1 MFIEFEKL
9 TLSNGMDLVLHQDN
23 ALPIVSVNVWYHV
36 GSKDEEPGKTGYAHL
51 FEHLMFEGSKNH
63 NKSFFEPLQDIG
75 ATLNGSTTPDRTNY
89 WENVPS
95 NYLELALWL
104 ESDRMGFLTD
114 ALDQNRFD
122 IQRDVVKNER
132 RQSYENRPY
141 GMASIYLQQAL
152 YPLPHPYHWPT
163 IGFHEDLNAATL
175 EDAKK
180 FFREFYSPSNAS
192 LSIAGDFDVDKTKT
206 QVEKYFGSL
215 KQGPSLNRKSNM
227 ESMIQGKTSIT
238 LYDKVL
244 LPKLILAWPST
255 PRFHEDE
262 AALSIL
268 ASILGAGKVS
278 RLHKTLVYERR
289 IAQSVGVG
297 NGPSEIAG
305 EFYLEATA
313 APDHSIKEI
322 EDAVLGEIE
331 KIQKEPPSQEELQ
344 RIKNVMELQRI
355 RQMAQVGGFGG
366 RANRLN
372 SFNVFAGDPGLINT
386 DFERYIA
393 VTPED
398 ISRVA
403 QAYLSARLVSLV
415 VLPEPSFNQTP
426 EDVDRSL
433 KPSPEKQKKFNPP
446 VTKRTKLGNGLNV
459 LLVEKQ
465 ELPIVTFGLLLGSG
479 ASTDPSNKPGL
490 SALTSSMLQEGT
502 TSHTSQEISSEFEF
516 MGTQLNISVGRERTV
531 FSTATIDRYFAKA
544 MELISDIVKNPS
556 FPPDE
561 FDRIRKE
568 RLTSL
573 RRLRD
578 DSTALASRVAPGLI
592 YGSDSAY
599 GHPIGGTEESVGAFE
614 IEDLIEYWKANYDP
628 DSATLLV
635 VGNVSLDDVKD
646 ITNKYFG
653 DWNVKITDNQLEKTM
668 ESLYSHSA
676 NLIYLLDKPGA
687 AQSIIRCGVLGPP
700 RINANYSSLILLDSI
715 FGGQFTSRLNMNLRQ
730 DKGYSYGYRSWID
743 WHKKSSLF
751 GFGGAVETDVTGD
764 ALNETIKEARRIIAD
779 TPVSRN
785 EFESAKAGLIREF
798 PSLFETQ
805 GQILEGLA
813 QIVSY
818 DLPDDYYNHI
828 IDEIASTSLED
839 VNRVA
844 KEILSKDRL
853 VTLLVGDRSVIEEQ
867 IKTLGWDICL
877 LDHNGRIITN

>member
-9 TLSNGMDLVLHQDN
+9 TLSNGMDLVLHQDT

-322 EDAVLGEIE
+322 EDAVHGEIE

-403 QAYLSARLVSLV
+403 QTYLSARLVSLV

-653 DWNVKITDNQLEKTM
+653 DWNVKITDNQLEKPM

>member
-1 MFIEFEKL
+1 M
-9 TLSNGMDLVLHQDN
+9 
-23 ALPIVSVNVWYHV
+23 
-36 GSKDEEPGKTGYAHL
+36 
-51 FEHLMFEGSKNH
+51 
-63 NKSFFEPLQDIG
+63 
-75 ATLNGSTTPDRTNY
+75 
-89 WENVPS
+89 PS

-403 QAYLSARLVSLV
+403 QTYLSARLVSLV

-465 ELPIVTFGLLLGSG
+465 ELPIVTFGLLVGSG

-653 DWNVKITDNQLEKTM
+653 DWNVKITDNQLEKPM

-676 NLIYLLDKPGA
+676 NLIYLLDNPGA

-751 GFGGAVETDVTGD
+751 GFGGAVETDVTGN

>member
-9 TLSNGMDLVLHQDN
+9 TLSNGMDLVLHQDT

-297 NGPSEIAG
+297 NG
-305 EFYLEATA
+305 
-313 APDHSIKEI
+313 HS
-322 EDAVLGEIE
+322 
-331 KIQKEPPSQEELQ
+331 
-344 RIKNVMELQRI
+344 
-355 RQMAQVGGFGG
+355 
-366 RANRLN
+366 
-372 SFNVFAGDPGLINT
+372 
-386 DFERYIA
+386 
-393 VTPED
+393 
-398 ISRVA
+398 
-403 QAYLSARLVSLV
+403 
-415 VLPEPSFNQTP
+415 
-426 EDVDRSL
+426 
-433 KPSPEKQKKFNPP
+433 
-446 VTKRTKLGNGLNV
+446 
-459 LLVEKQ
+459 
-465 ELPIVTFGLLLGSG
+465 
-479 ASTDPSNKPGL
+479 
-490 SALTSSMLQEGT
+490 
-502 TSHTSQEISSEFEF
+502 
-516 MGTQLNISVGRERTV
+516 
-531 FSTATIDRYFAKA
+531 
-544 MELISDIVKNPS
+544 
-556 FPPDE
+556 
-561 FDRIRKE
+561 
-568 RLTSL
+568 
-573 RRLRD
+573 
-578 DSTALASRVAPGLI
+578 
-592 YGSDSAY
+592 
-599 GHPIGGTEESVGAFE
+599 
-614 IEDLIEYWKANYDP
+614 
-628 DSATLLV
+628 
-635 VGNVSLDDVKD
+635 
-646 ITNKYFG
+646 
-653 DWNVKITDNQLEKTM
+653 
-668 ESLYSHSA
+668 
-676 NLIYLLDKPGA
+676 
-687 AQSIIRCGVLGPP
+687 
-700 RINANYSSLILLDSI
+700 
-715 FGGQFTSRLNMNLRQ
+715 
-730 DKGYSYGYRSWID
+730 
-743 WHKKSSLF
+743 
-751 GFGGAVETDVTGD
+751 
-764 ALNETIKEARRIIAD
+764 
-779 TPVSRN
+779 
-785 EFESAKAGLIREF
+785 
-798 PSLFETQ
+798 
-805 GQILEGLA
+805 
-813 QIVSY
+813 
-818 DLPDDYYNHI
+818 
-828 IDEIASTSLED
+828 
-839 VNRVA
+839 
-844 KEILSKDRL
+844 
-853 VTLLVGDRSVIEEQ
+853 
-867 IKTLGWDICL
+867 
-877 LDHNGRIITN
+877 

>member
-104 ESDRMGFLTD
+104 ESDRMGFLPD

-403 QAYLSARLVSLV
+403 QTYLSARLVSLV
-415 VLPEPSFNQTP
+415 VLPEPSLNQTP

-653 DWNVKITDNQLEKTM
+653 DWNVKITDNQLEKPM

-715 FGGQFTSRLNMNLRQ
+715 IGGQFTSRLNMNLRQ

-751 GFGGAVETDVTGD
+751 GFGGAVETDVTGN

>member
-9 TLSNGMDLVLHQDN
+9 TLSNGMDLVLHQDT

-403 QAYLSARLVSLV
+403 QTYLSARLVSLV
-415 VLPEPSFNQTP
+415 VLPEPSLNQTP

-653 DWNVKITDNQLEKTM
+653 DWNVKITDNQLEKPM

-751 GFGGAVETDVTGD
+751 GFGGAVETDVTGN

>member
-1 MFIEFEKL
+1 MLIEFEKL
-9 TLSNGMDLVLHQDN
+9 TLSNGMDLILHRDN
-23 ALPIVSVNVWYHV
+23 SLPIVSVNVWYHV

-75 ATLNGSTTPDRTNY
+75 AALNGSTTPDRTNY

-175 EDAKK
+175 EHAKE

-192 LSIAGDFDVDKTKT
+192 LSIAGDFDVDKTKA

-215 KQGPSLNRKSNM
+215 KQGPSLNRKAKM
-227 ESMIQGKTSIT
+227 ESMIQGQTSIT

-255 PRFHEDE
+255 PRFHKDE
-262 AALSIL
+262 APLSIL

-278 RLHKTLVYERR
+278 RLHKALVYEQR

-322 EDAVLGEIE
+322 EDAVLGEIG

-355 RQMAQVGGFGG
+355 RQMGQVGGFGG
-366 RANRLN
+366 IANRLN
-372 SFNVFAGDPGLINT
+372 SFNVFGGDPGLINI

-403 QAYLSARLVSLV
+403 KTYLSTRLVNLV
-415 VLPEPSFNQTP
+415 VLPEPSFNQTS
-426 EDVDRSL
+426 EQVDRSL
-433 KPSPEKQKKFNPP
+433 KPSPEKQKKFDPP
-446 VTKRTKLGNGLNV
+446 VTRRTVLENGLNV
-459 LLVEKQ
+459 LLVEKH

-479 ASTDPSNKPGL
+479 ASTDPSSKPGL
-490 SALTSSMLQEGT
+490 SAFTSSMLQEGT
-502 TSHTSQEISSEFEF
+502 TTRTSQDISSEFEF

-531 FSTATIDRYFAKA
+531 FSTVTIDRYLDKA
-544 MELISDIVKNPS
+544 MELVSDIVKNPS
-556 FPPDE
+556 FPQDE
-561 FDRIRKE
+561 IDRIRKE

-578 DSTALASRVAPGLI
+578 DSTALASKVAPGLI
-592 YGSDSAY
+592 YGLDSAY
-599 GHPIGGTEESVGAFE
+599 GHPVAGTEESVIEFE
-614 IEDLIEYWKANYDP
+614 RKGLIEYCKANYDP
-628 DSATLLV
+628 RSATLLI

-646 ITNKYFG
+646 IINKHFG
-653 DWNVKITDNQLEKTM
+653 DWTVNITDNQPEKPLD
-668 ESLYSHSA
+668 SLHT
-676 NLIYLLDKPGA
+676 NPINTIYLLDKPGA
-687 AQSIIRCGVLGPP
+687 AQSIIRCEALGPP
-700 RINANYSSLILLDSI
+700 RINANYSSLILLDHI

-743 WHKKSSLF
+743 WHQQSSLF
-751 GFGGAVETDVTGD
+751 GFGGAVQTDVTGD
-764 ALNETIKEARRIIAD
+764 ALNETIKEARRIISD
-779 TPVSRN
+779 TPVSKD
-785 EFESAKAGLIREF
+785 EFESARASLVREF

-818 DLPDDYYNHI
+818 DLTDDYYNHI
-828 IDEIASTSLED
+828 IDEINSTSLED

-844 KEILSKDRL
+844 EEILDQSRL
-853 VTLLVGDRSVIEEQ
+853 VTLIVGDRSVIEEQ

-877 LDHNGRIITN
+877 LDYNGRIISN

>member
-403 QAYLSARLVSLV
+403 QTYLSARLVSLV
-415 VLPEPSFNQTP
+415 VLPEPSLNQTP

-465 ELPIVTFGLLLGSG
+465 ELPIVTFGLLVGSG

-653 DWNVKITDNQLEKTM
+653 DWNVKITDNQLEKPM

-751 GFGGAVETDVTGD
+751 GFGGAVETDVTGN

>member
-1 MFIEFEKL
+1 ML
-9 TLSNGMDLVLHQDN
+9 
-23 ALPIVSVNVWYHV
+23 
-36 GSKDEEPGKTGYAHL
+36 
-51 FEHLMFEGSKNH
+51 
-63 NKSFFEPLQDIG
+63 
-75 ATLNGSTTPDRTNY
+75 
-89 WENVPS
+89 
-95 NYLELALWL
+95 
-104 ESDRMGFLTD
+104 
-114 ALDQNRFD
+114 
-122 IQRDVVKNER
+122 
-132 RQSYENRPY
+132 
-141 GMASIYLQQAL
+141 
-152 YPLPHPYHWPT
+152 
-163 IGFHEDLNAATL
+163 
-175 EDAKK
+175 
-180 FFREFYSPSNAS
+180 
-192 LSIAGDFDVDKTKT
+192 
-206 QVEKYFGSL
+206 
-215 KQGPSLNRKSNM
+215 
-227 ESMIQGKTSIT
+227 
-238 LYDKVL
+238 
-244 LPKLILAWPST
+244 
-255 PRFHEDE
+255 
-262 AALSIL
+262 
-268 ASILGAGKVS
+268 
-278 RLHKTLVYERR
+278 
-289 IAQSVGVG
+289 
-297 NGPSEIAG
+297 
-305 EFYLEATA
+305 
-313 APDHSIKEI
+313 

-653 DWNVKITDNQLEKTM
+653 DWNVKITDNQLEKPM

-751 GFGGAVETDVTGD
+751 GFGGAVETDVTGN

>member
-403 QAYLSARLVSLV
+403 QTYLSARLVSLV

-635 VGNVSLDDVKD
+635 VGYVSLDDVKD

-653 DWNVKITDNQLEKTM
+653 DWNVKITDNQLEKPM

-751 GFGGAVETDVTGD
+751 GFGGAVETDVTGN

>member
-403 QAYLSARLVSLV
+403 QTYLSARLVSLV
-415 VLPEPSFNQTP
+415 VLPEPSLNQTP

-635 VGNVSLDDVKD
+635 VGNISLDDVKD

-653 DWNVKITDNQLEKTM
+653 DWNVKITDNQLEKPM

>member
-163 IGFHEDLNAATL
+163 IGFHEDLNSATL

-403 QAYLSARLVSLV
+403 QTYLSARLVSLV
-415 VLPEPSFNQTP
+415 VLPEPSLNQTP

-653 DWNVKITDNQLEKTM
+653 DWNVKITDNQLEKPM

-751 GFGGAVETDVTGD
+751 GFGGAVETDVTGN

>member
-403 QAYLSARLVSLV
+403 QTYLSARLVSLV
-415 VLPEPSFNQTP
+415 VLPEPSLNQTP

-433 KPSPEKQKKFNPP
+433 KPSPETQKKFNPP

-653 DWNVKITDNQLEKTM
+653 DWNVKVTDNQLEKPM

-751 GFGGAVETDVTGD
+751 GFGGAVETDVTGN

>member
-1 MFIEFEKL
+1 
-9 TLSNGMDLVLHQDN
+9 MDLVLHQDN
-23 ALPIVSVNVWYHV
+23 SLPIVSVNVWYHV

-114 ALDQNRFD
+114 ALDQSRFD

-192 LSIAGDFDVDKTKT
+192 LSIAGDFDVDKTKA

-215 KQGPSLNRKSNM
+215 KQGPNLNRKGNM
-227 ESMIQGKTSIT
+227 ESMIQGKTSVT

-278 RLHKTLVYERR
+278 RLHKTLVYEQR

-297 NGPSEIAG
+297 NSPSEIAG

-322 EDAVLGEIE
+322 EAAVFGEIE

-372 SFNVFAGDPGLINT
+372 SFNVFGGDPGLINT

-393 VTPED
+393 VTSED

-403 QAYLSARLVSLV
+403 QIYLSTRLVSLV
-415 VLPEPSFNQTP
+415 VLPEPSFNQT
-426 EDVDRSL
+426 EERVDRSL
-433 KPSPEKQKKFNPP
+433 KPNPEQQKKFDPP
-446 VTKRTKLGNGLNV
+446 VTKRTKLENGMNI
-459 LLVEKQ
+459 LLVEKH

-479 ASTDPSNKPGL
+479 ASADPSNKPGL
-490 SALTSSMLQEGT
+490 SAFTSSMLQEGT
-502 TSHTSQEISSEFEF
+502 INRTSQEISSEFEF

-531 FSTATIDRYFAKA
+531 ISTAVIDRYFDKA
-544 MELISDIVKNPS
+544 MELVSDIIKNPS

-561 FDRIRKE
+561 LDRVRKE

-578 DSTALASRVAPGLI
+578 DSTALASRIAPSLI
-592 YGSDSAY
+592 YGLDSAY
-599 GHPIGGTEESVGAFE
+599 GHPLSGTEESTSAFE
-614 IEDLIEYWKANYDP
+614 REDLIGYCKANYDP
-628 DSATLLV
+628 ESATLLV
-635 VGNVSLDDVKD
+635 VGNVSLDYVKE
-646 ITNKYFG
+646 IANKNFG
-653 DWNVKITDNQLEKTM
+653 DWNVNITDNQPEKPID
-668 ESLYSHSA
+668 SLYLNPSKA
-676 NLIYLLDKPGA
+676 IYLLDKPGA

-700 RINANYSSLILLDSI
+700 RINENYSSLIILDHI

-743 WHKKSSLF
+743 WHQQSSLF
-751 GFGGAVETDVTGD
+751 GFGGAVQTDVTGD
-764 ALNETIKEARRIIAD
+764 ALNETIKEARRIISD
-779 TPVSRN
+779 TPVSKD
-785 EFESAKAGLIREF
+785 EFESARESLVREF

-828 IDEIASTSLED
+828 VNEISSTSLD
-839 VNRVA
+839 AVNRVA
-844 KEILSKDRL
+844 KEILDQDRL

-877 LDHNGRIITN
+877 LDYNGRIISN

>member
-1 MFIEFEKL
+1 ML
-9 TLSNGMDLVLHQDN
+9 
-23 ALPIVSVNVWYHV
+23 
-36 GSKDEEPGKTGYAHL
+36 
-51 FEHLMFEGSKNH
+51 
-63 NKSFFEPLQDIG
+63 
-75 ATLNGSTTPDRTNY
+75 
-89 WENVPS
+89 
-95 NYLELALWL
+95 
-104 ESDRMGFLTD
+104 
-114 ALDQNRFD
+114 
-122 IQRDVVKNER
+122 
-132 RQSYENRPY
+132 
-141 GMASIYLQQAL
+141 
-152 YPLPHPYHWPT
+152 
-163 IGFHEDLNAATL
+163 
-175 EDAKK
+175 
-180 FFREFYSPSNAS
+180 
-192 LSIAGDFDVDKTKT
+192 
-206 QVEKYFGSL
+206 
-215 KQGPSLNRKSNM
+215 
-227 ESMIQGKTSIT
+227 
-238 LYDKVL
+238 
-244 LPKLILAWPST
+244 
-255 PRFHEDE
+255 
-262 AALSIL
+262 
-268 ASILGAGKVS
+268 
-278 RLHKTLVYERR
+278 
-289 IAQSVGVG
+289 
-297 NGPSEIAG
+297 
-305 EFYLEATA
+305 
-313 APDHSIKEI
+313 

-415 VLPEPSFNQTP
+415 VLPEPSLNQTP

-465 ELPIVTFGLLLGSG
+465 ELPIVTFGLLVGSG

-653 DWNVKITDNQLEKTM
+653 DWNVKITDNQLEKPM

-751 GFGGAVETDVTGD
+751 GFGGAVETDVTGN

>member
-403 QAYLSARLVSLV
+403 QTYLSARLVSLV

-653 DWNVKITDNQLEKTM
+653 DWNVKITDNQLEKPM

-751 GFGGAVETDVTGD
+751 GFGGAVETDVTGN

-877 LDHNGRIITN
+877 LDHNGRIINN

>member
-1 MFIEFEKL
+1 VFIEFEKL

-23 ALPIVSVNVWYHV
+23 SLPIVSVNVWYHV

-114 ALDQNRFD
+114 ALDQSRFD

-192 LSIAGDFDVDKTKT
+192 LSIAGDFDVDKTKA

-215 KQGPSLNRKSNM
+215 KQGPNLNRKGNM
-227 ESMIQGKTSIT
+227 ESMIQGKTSVT

-278 RLHKTLVYERR
+278 RLHKTLVYEQR

-297 NGPSEIAG
+297 NSPSEIAG

-322 EDAVLGEIE
+322 EAAVFGEIE

-372 SFNVFAGDPGLINT
+372 SFNVFGGDPGLINT

-393 VTPED
+393 VTSED

-403 QAYLSARLVSLV
+403 QIYLSTRLVSLV
-415 VLPEPSFNQTP
+415 VLPEPSFNQT
-426 EDVDRSL
+426 EERVDRSL
-433 KPSPEKQKKFNPP
+433 KPNPEQQKKFDPP
-446 VTKRTKLGNGLNV
+446 VTKRTKLENGMNI
-459 LLVEKQ
+459 LLVEKH

-479 ASTDPSNKPGL
+479 ASADPSNKPGL
-490 SALTSSMLQEGT
+490 SAFTSSMLQEGT
-502 TSHTSQEISSEFEF
+502 INRTSQEISSEFEF

-531 FSTATIDRYFAKA
+531 ISTAVIDRYFDKA
-544 MELISDIVKNPS
+544 MELVSDIIKNPS

-561 FDRIRKE
+561 LDRVRKE

-578 DSTALASRVAPGLI
+578 DSTALASRIAPSLI
-592 YGSDSAY
+592 YGLDSAY
-599 GHPIGGTEESVGAFE
+599 GHPLSGTEESTSAFE
-614 IEDLIEYWKANYDP
+614 REDLIGYCKANYDP
-628 DSATLLV
+628 ESATLLV
-635 VGNVSLDDVKD
+635 VGNVSLDYVKE
-646 ITNKYFG
+646 IANKNFG
-653 DWNVKITDNQLEKTM
+653 DWNVNITDNQPEKPID
-668 ESLYSHSA
+668 SLYLNPSKA
-676 NLIYLLDKPGA
+676 IYLLDKPGA

-700 RINANYSSLILLDSI
+700 RINENYSSLIILDHI

-743 WHKKSSLF
+743 WHQQSSLF
-751 GFGGAVETDVTGD
+751 GFGGAVQTDVTGD
-764 ALNETIKEARRIIAD
+764 ALNETIKEARRIISD
-779 TPVSRN
+779 TPVSKD
-785 EFESAKAGLIREF
+785 EFESARESLVREF

-828 IDEIASTSLED
+828 VNEISSTSLD
-839 VNRVA
+839 AVNRVA
-844 KEILSKDRL
+844 KEILDQDRL

-877 LDHNGRIITN
+877 LDYNGRIISN

>member
-9 TLSNGMDLVLHQDN
+9 TLSNGMDLVLHQDT

-403 QAYLSARLVSLV
+403 QTYLSARLVSLV
-415 VLPEPSFNQTP
+415 VLPEPSLNQTP

-653 DWNVKITDNQLEKTM
+653 DWNVKITDNQLEKPM

>member
-104 ESDRMGFLTD
+104 ESDRMWFLTD

-403 QAYLSARLVSLV
+403 QTYLSARLVSLV

-653 DWNVKITDNQLEKTM
+653 DWNVKITDNQLEKPM

-751 GFGGAVETDVTGD
+751 GFGGAVETDVTGN

>member
-322 EDAVLGEIE
+322 EDAVHGEIE

-403 QAYLSARLVSLV
+403 QTYLSARLVSLV
-415 VLPEPSFNQTP
+415 VLPEPSLNQTP

-653 DWNVKITDNQLEKTM
+653 DWNVKITDNQLEKPM

>member
-132 RQSYENRPY
+132 RKSYENRPY

-403 QAYLSARLVSLV
+403 QTYLSARLVSLV
-415 VLPEPSFNQTP
+415 VLPEPSLNQTP

-465 ELPIVTFGLLLGSG
+465 ELPIVTFGLLVGSG

-653 DWNVKITDNQLEKTM
+653 DWNVKITDNQLEKPM

-751 GFGGAVETDVTGD
+751 GFGGAVETDVTGN

>member
-322 EDAVLGEIE
+322 EDAVHGEIE

-403 QAYLSARLVSLV
+403 QTYLSARLVSLV

-635 VGNVSLDDVKD
+635 VGNISLDDVKD

-653 DWNVKITDNQLEKTM
+653 DWNVKITDNQLEKPM

-751 GFGGAVETDVTGD
+751 GFGGAVETDVTGN

>member
-23 ALPIVSVNVWYHV
+23 SLPIVSVNVWYHV

-114 ALDQNRFD
+114 ALDQSRFD

-192 LSIAGDFDVDKTKT
+192 LSIAGDFDVDKTKA

-215 KQGPSLNRKSNM
+215 KQGPNLNRKGNM
-227 ESMIQGKTSIT
+227 ESMIQGKTSVT

-278 RLHKTLVYERR
+278 RLHKTLVYEQR

-297 NGPSEIAG
+297 NSPSEIAG

-322 EDAVLGEIE
+322 EAAVFGEIE

-372 SFNVFAGDPGLINT
+372 SFNVFGGDPGLINT

-393 VTPED
+393 VTSED

-403 QAYLSARLVSLV
+403 QIYLSTRLVSLV
-415 VLPEPSFNQTP
+415 VLPEPSFNQT
-426 EDVDRSL
+426 EERVDRSL
-433 KPSPEKQKKFNPP
+433 KPNPEQQKKFDPP
-446 VTKRTKLGNGLNV
+446 VTKRTKLENGMNI
-459 LLVEKQ
+459 LLVEKH

-479 ASTDPSNKPGL
+479 ASADPSNKPGL
-490 SALTSSMLQEGT
+490 SAFTSSMLQEGT
-502 TSHTSQEISSEFEF
+502 INRTSQEISSEFEF

-531 FSTATIDRYFAKA
+531 ISTAVIDRYFDKA
-544 MELISDIVKNPS
+544 MELVSDIIKNPS

-561 FDRIRKE
+561 LDRVRKE

-578 DSTALASRVAPGLI
+578 DSTALASRIAPSLI
-592 YGSDSAY
+592 YGLDSAY
-599 GHPIGGTEESVGAFE
+599 GHPLSGTEESTSAFE
-614 IEDLIEYWKANYDP
+614 REDLIGYCKANYDP
-628 DSATLLV
+628 ESATLLV
-635 VGNVSLDDVKD
+635 VGNVSLDYVKE
-646 ITNKYFG
+646 IANKNFG
-653 DWNVKITDNQLEKTM
+653 DWNVNITDNQPEKPID
-668 ESLYSHSA
+668 SLYLNPSKA
-676 NLIYLLDKPGA
+676 IYLLDKPGA

-700 RINANYSSLILLDSI
+700 RINENYSSLIILDHI

-743 WHKKSSLF
+743 WHQQSSLF
-751 GFGGAVETDVTGD
+751 GFGGAVQTDVTGD
-764 ALNETIKEARRIIAD
+764 ALNETIKEARRIISD
-779 TPVSRN
+779 TPVSKD
-785 EFESAKAGLIREF
+785 EFESARESLVREF

-828 IDEIASTSLED
+828 VNEISSTSLD
-839 VNRVA
+839 AVNRVA
-844 KEILSKDRL
+844 KEILDQDRL

-877 LDHNGRIITN
+877 LDYNGRIISN

>member
-403 QAYLSARLVSLV
+403 QTYLSARLVSLV
-415 VLPEPSFNQTP
+415 VLPEPSLNQTP

-465 ELPIVTFGLLLGSG
+465 ELPIVTFGLLVGSG

-653 DWNVKITDNQLEKTM
+653 DWNVKITDNQLEKPM

>member
-132 RQSYENRPY
+132 RLSYENRPY

-403 QAYLSARLVSLV
+403 QTYLSARLVSLV
-415 VLPEPSFNQTP
+415 VLPEPSLNQTP

-653 DWNVKITDNQLEKTM
+653 DWNVKITDNQLEKPM

-751 GFGGAVETDVTGD
+751 GFGGAVETDVTGN

>member
-403 QAYLSARLVSLV
+403 QTYLSARLVSLV
-415 VLPEPSFNQTP
+415 VLPEPSLNQTP

-479 ASTDPSNKPGL
+479 ASKDPSNKPGL

-653 DWNVKITDNQLEKTM
+653 DWNVKITDNQLEKPM

-751 GFGGAVETDVTGD
+751 GFGGAVETDVTGN

-877 LDHNGRIITN
+877 LDHNGRIINN

>member
-403 QAYLSARLVSLV
+403 QTYLSARLVSLV
-415 VLPEPSFNQTP
+415 VLPEPSLNQTP

-653 DWNVKITDNQLEKTM
+653 DWNVKITDNQLEKPM

-751 GFGGAVETDVTGD
+751 GFGGAVETDVTGN

>member
-403 QAYLSARLVSLV
+403 QTYLSARLVSLV

-465 ELPIVTFGLLLGSG
+465 ELPIVTFGLLVGSG

-653 DWNVKITDNQLEKTM
+653 DWNVKITDNQLEKPM

-751 GFGGAVETDVTGD
+751 GFGGAVETDVTGN

>member
-1 MFIEFEKL
+1 
-9 TLSNGMDLVLHQDN
+9 
-23 ALPIVSVNVWYHV
+23 
-36 GSKDEEPGKTGYAHL
+36 
-51 FEHLMFEGSKNH
+51 
-63 NKSFFEPLQDIG
+63 
-75 ATLNGSTTPDRTNY
+75 
-89 WENVPS
+89 
-95 NYLELALWL
+95 
-104 ESDRMGFLTD
+104 
-114 ALDQNRFD
+114 
-122 IQRDVVKNER
+122 
-132 RQSYENRPY
+132 
-141 GMASIYLQQAL
+141 
-152 YPLPHPYHWPT
+152 
-163 IGFHEDLNAATL
+163 
-175 EDAKK
+175 
-180 FFREFYSPSNAS
+180 
-192 LSIAGDFDVDKTKT
+192 
-206 QVEKYFGSL
+206 
-215 KQGPSLNRKSNM
+215 
-227 ESMIQGKTSIT
+227 
-238 LYDKVL
+238 
-244 LPKLILAWPST
+244 
-255 PRFHEDE
+255 
-262 AALSIL
+262 
-268 ASILGAGKVS
+268 
-278 RLHKTLVYERR
+278 
-289 IAQSVGVG
+289 
-297 NGPSEIAG
+297 
-305 EFYLEATA
+305 
-313 APDHSIKEI
+313 
-322 EDAVLGEIE
+322 
-331 KIQKEPPSQEELQ
+331 
-344 RIKNVMELQRI
+344 
-355 RQMAQVGGFGG
+355 
-366 RANRLN
+366 
-372 SFNVFAGDPGLINT
+372 
-386 DFERYIA
+386 
-393 VTPED
+393 
-398 ISRVA
+398 
-403 QAYLSARLVSLV
+403 
-415 VLPEPSFNQTP
+415 
-426 EDVDRSL
+426 
-433 KPSPEKQKKFNPP
+433 
-446 VTKRTKLGNGLNV
+446 
-459 LLVEKQ
+459 
-465 ELPIVTFGLLLGSG
+465 
-479 ASTDPSNKPGL
+479 
-490 SALTSSMLQEGT
+490 MLQEGT

-653 DWNVKITDNQLEKTM
+653 DWNVKITDNQLEKPM
-668 ESLYSHSA
+668 ESLNSHSA

-764 ALNETIKEARRIIAD
+764 AINETIKEARRIIAD

-853 VTLLVGDRSVIEEQ
+853 VTLHVGDRSVIEEQ

>member
-653 DWNVKITDNQLEKTM
+653 DWNVKITDNQLEKPM

>member
-403 QAYLSARLVSLV
+403 QTYLSARLVSLV
-415 VLPEPSFNQTP
+415 VLPEPSLNQTP

-433 KPSPEKQKKFNPP
+433 KPSPEKQKKFNQP

-465 ELPIVTFGLLLGSG
+465 ELPIVTFGLLVGSG

-599 GHPIGGTEESVGAFE
+599 GHPIGGTEESVCAFE

-628 DSATLLV
+628 DSASLLV

-653 DWNVKITDNQLEKTM
+653 DWNVKITDNQLEKPM

-751 GFGGAVETDVTGD
+751 GFGGAVETDVTGN

>member
-403 QAYLSARLVSLV
+403 QTYLSARLVSLV

-653 DWNVKITDNQLEKTM
+653 DWNVKITDNQLEKPM

-751 GFGGAVETDVTGD
+751 GFGGAVETDVTGN

>member
-9 TLSNGMDLVLHQDN
+9 TLSNGMDLVLHQDT

-215 KQGPSLNRKSNM
+215 KQGPSLNCKSNM

-446 VTKRTKLGNGLNV
+446 VTKRTKLGNRLNV

-479 ASTDPSNKPGL
+479 ASKDPSNKPGL

-531 FSTATIDRYFAKA
+531 FSTATKDRYFAKA

-646 ITNKYFG
+646 ITNK
-653 DWNVKITDNQLEKTM
+653 
-668 ESLYSHSA
+668 
-676 NLIYLLDKPGA
+676 
-687 AQSIIRCGVLGPP
+687 
-700 RINANYSSLILLDSI
+700 
-715 FGGQFTSRLNMNLRQ
+715 
-730 DKGYSYGYRSWID
+730 
-743 WHKKSSLF
+743 
-751 GFGGAVETDVTGD
+751 
-764 ALNETIKEARRIIAD
+764 
-779 TPVSRN
+779 
-785 EFESAKAGLIREF
+785 
-798 PSLFETQ
+798 
-805 GQILEGLA
+805 
-813 QIVSY
+813 
-818 DLPDDYYNHI
+818 
-828 IDEIASTSLED
+828 
-839 VNRVA
+839 
-844 KEILSKDRL
+844 
-853 VTLLVGDRSVIEEQ
+853 
-867 IKTLGWDICL
+867 
-877 LDHNGRIITN
+877 

>member
-9 TLSNGMDLVLHQDN
+9 TLSNGMDLVLHQDT

-403 QAYLSARLVSLV
+403 QTYLSARLVSLV
-415 VLPEPSFNQTP
+415 VLPEPSLNQTP

-635 VGNVSLDDVKD
+635 VGNISLDDVKD

-653 DWNVKITDNQLEKTM
+653 DWNVKITDNQLEKPM